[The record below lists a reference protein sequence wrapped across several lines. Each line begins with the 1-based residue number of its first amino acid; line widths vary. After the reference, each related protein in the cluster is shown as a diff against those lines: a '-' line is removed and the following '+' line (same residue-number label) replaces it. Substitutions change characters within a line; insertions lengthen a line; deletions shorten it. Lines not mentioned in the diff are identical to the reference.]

1 MSEGDLRS
9 NDTISDCE
17 RQIAKLDDPRWPW
30 LMEAARQGVL
40 PNKRQYQGVE
50 HAAEITTAID
60 QDYLSFLQSILG
72 AAELHTSKPDPEAQQ
87 ATRPKDDA
95 PNAEDLGLGD
105 QGQSGG

>member
-1 MSEGDLRS
+1 MNEGDSRPH
-9 NDTISDCE
+9 DTIADCE
-17 RQIAKLDDPRWPW
+17 RQIEKLDDPRWPW
-30 LMEAARQGVL
+30 LMEAARQSVL
-40 PNKRQYQGVE
+40 ANKLQYQGVE

-72 AAELHTSKPDPEAQQ
+72 AAKLRRSKPDPEQ

>member
-1 MSEGDLRS
+1 MNEDDSRPH
-9 NDTISDCE
+9 DTSADCE
-17 RQIAKLDDPRWPW
+17 RQIEKLDDPRWPW

-40 PNKRQYQGVE
+40 ANKLQYQGVE
-50 HAAEITTAID
+50 HAAEITTAIE

-72 AAELHTSKPDPEAQQ
+72 AAKLHTNRPDPEAQRP
-87 ATRPKDDA
+87 TRPKDDA